1 MPIRPTAAGRALS
14 RAAAALTVA
23 IAAAGA
29 PAFAAPDDTEPLVAP
44 PAEKVAADAPAADA
58 RAAVAEA
65 PALALLRQL
74 HERTSEM
81 AVATMDFVGIRY
93 RRGGAS
99 VETGFDCSGFTRY
112 VFENSL
118 GLVLPR
124 RADEQATAP
133 GFVAVKRD
141 DLQPGDLVF
150 FNTLRRSFSHVGI
163 YLGAN
168 RFIHAPRS
176 GASIRTED
184 MSFAYWAKRYE
195 GARRLA
201 STGAGPAKAFAPA
214 AAQATPADGE

>member
-1 MPIRPTAAGRALS
+1 MRIRSPSARRALA
-14 RAAAALTVA
+14 RAAAAVTVA
-23 IAAAGA
+23 IAATGV
-29 PAFAAPDDTEPLVAP
+29 PAFAAPDDSEPLVAP
-44 PAEKVAADAPAADA
+44 PTEKVVADAPAADV
-58 RAAVAEA
+58 RASLAEPSAVG
-65 PALALLRQL
+65 LLRQL

-99 VETGFDCSGFTRY
+99 VETGFDCSGFTRH
-112 VFENSL
+112 VFAMSL
-118 GLVLPR
+118 GMVLPR

-150 FNTLRRSFSHVGI
+150 FNTLKRSFSHVGI

-195 GARRLA
+195 GARRF
-201 STGAGPAKAFAPA
+201 AGTAAAAAKTVSPA
-214 AAQATPADGE
+214 AAQATPAGGE